1 MEGIVDVIDAFVCPI
16 TGEVL
21 LDPVLAADGHTYSRA
36 AIAKWFER
44 RQTSPL
50 TGAQL
55 PTTQLL
61 PNHAMRKAIEETRG
75 RQPLAIEPGRLQ
87 IHEDQVLG
95 EGSHGRVV
103 EGTLSLGPQRT
114 VRVAVKMLPG
124 LTQSEERTSFQREL
138 RPHMLAARHC
148 DGVCRLYGTCE
159 LPGLRMALV
168 MKRYETSLR
177 KMISAAD
184 GPLEAATVCRLGH
197 CLAKTLAQLAAAGI
211 VCRDIKSDNILLD
224 EYGDPVLAD
233 FGISVVLSTATHIA
247 PTTIQGTFNYMS
259 PEALN
264 DQAEGGIGPHT
275 DVWSLACVIV
285 EMLTGKMP
293 WAGMPIQQIIM
304 AVAMQ
309 FRVPT
314 VPDGAPAVDVLRR
327 CFAKAPHDRPTAAQ
341 LAEALAPASVAP
353 APPPSQ
359 EARESAEILQQTM
372 DANAGL
378 TEQVKT
384 LFDEKKS
391 TDAALRES
399 NARVKALLD
408 EKEGADA
415 ALRESNARIRSL
427 LEEKEG
433 AHAAFQKES
442 ANAERKWRKLKAS
455 DERWYRQVFATDS
468 PRFSRQFFA
477 NDAFRYLLFTS
488 EKLRQRDNELTV
500 CKTERDSQAAV
511 AAGAVAAHLDAEAGS
526 VREVEKQRRTK
537 ALLDATFEKLKQR
550 TKELTVCKMERD
562 SLVEQLEKQK
572 PVLPQ
577 RPAKAVEGRSY
588 CAGGALDSASN
599 GGPCLRAP
607 SQPCEDTAPDAK
619 YFGGPPVSAQVNMC
633 ASGEDG
639 HNDDADHFRCA
650 ISLDIMK
657 DPVRTLRLFSPQ

>member
-1 MEGIVDVIDAFVCPI
+1 MEGIVDEIDAFVCPI

-36 AIAKWFER
+36 AIAKWLEQH
-44 RQTSPL
+44 QTSPF

-148 DGVCRLYGTCE
+148 DGVCRLYGTFE

-168 MKRYETSLR
+168 MKRYESSLR

-293 WAGMPIQQIIM
+293 WEGMPIQQIIM

-314 VPDGAPAVDVLRR
+314 VPDGAPGVEVIRR
-327 CFAKAPHDRPTAAQ
+327 CFAKSPHDRPTAAQ
-341 LAEALAPASVAP
+341 LAEALAPPVAA
-353 APPPSQ
+353 APDPRPSQ
-359 EARESAEILQQTM
+359 EARESAEILQQAI
-372 DANAGL
+372 DANA
-378 TEQVKT
+378 T
-384 LFDEKKS
+384 L
-391 TDAALRES
+391 
-399 NARVKALLD
+399 NARVKDLENRTTELLQSHTD
-408 EKEGADA
+408 HARYLEQRDA
-415 ALRESNARIRSL
+415 HIAQLQATVSKLQET
-427 LEEKEG
+427 LEESRRENR
-433 AHAAFQKES
+433 ALTDQL
-442 ANAERKWRKLKAS
+442 AE
-455 DERWYRQVFATDS
+455 QV
-468 PRFSRQFFA
+468 R
-477 NDAFRYLLFTS
+477 
-488 EKLRQRDNELTV
+488 LR
-500 CKTERDSQAAV
+500 
-511 AAGAVAAHLDAEAGS
+511 
-526 VREVEKQRRTK
+526 
-537 ALLDATFEKLKQR
+537 
-550 TKELTVCKMERD
+550 
-562 SLVEQLEKQK
+562 
-572 PVLPQ
+572 
-577 RPAKAVEGRSY
+577 
-588 CAGGALDSASN
+588 
-599 GGPCLRAP
+599 
-607 SQPCEDTAPDAK
+607 
-619 YFGGPPVSAQVNMC
+619 
-633 ASGEDG
+633 
-639 HNDDADHFRCA
+639 
-650 ISLDIMK
+650 
-657 DPVRTLRLFSPQ
+657 